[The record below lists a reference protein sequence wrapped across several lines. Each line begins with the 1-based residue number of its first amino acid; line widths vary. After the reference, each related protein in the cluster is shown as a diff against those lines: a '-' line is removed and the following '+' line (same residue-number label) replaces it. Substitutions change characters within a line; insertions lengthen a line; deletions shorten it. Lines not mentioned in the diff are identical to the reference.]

1 MDQVKILV
9 LINTINRLYYI
20 YILYSFSL
28 VSIGNEE
35 CWRQIEAIQAY
46 YPPCTSFSGQTMIK
60 ISKWV
65 SRLDTIIIIKEYR
78 EISIRDDNNL

>member
-46 YPPCTSFSGQTMIK
+46 YEILL
-60 ISKWV
+60 V
-65 SRLDTIIIIKEYR
+65 RLSLDKQW
-78 EISIRDDNNL
+78 